1 MATKRR
7 DHRIG
12 EDDRKLA
19 AELQLRSGVDAEA
32 LWPRNRARPR
42 KGHADLRYLPQGL
55 TAWNM
60 TLAGL
65 AFSQAR
71 TRGRPDILLWA
82 ARHGARPSARAAELG
97 DDALILW
104 HGTSRERA
112 ERIREVGLFHKR
124 GLWTTLEPRIA
135 HGFTRWRSR
144 EQSAGSAMIVL
155 VLDRNAFRE
164 GDHFEL
170 EGDNVMRFHRGLG
183 AEHVEYICWPDRVEF
198 VGSEAASA
206 PRPWGKARFR
216 REDGGWVPRS
226 RPPVRLDD
234 GREYGNFAN
243 GCI

>member
-170 EGDNVMRFHRGLG
+170 EGGNVMRFHRGLG